1 MAAHEIKFIKSGK
14 LLTVEEG
21 DSIVTSANNQGM
33 DLPFSCMQGMCTTC
47 MAKLVE
53 GEIEYIEAPDKDAL
67 NAEDISNMNSCS
79 SVCLVRR
86 FLIKTLAINTHI
98 AR

>member
-1 MAAHEIKFIKSGK
+1 MAAHEIKVIKSGK

-67 NAEDISNMNSCS
+67 NAEDISNNMILMCVATPKTS
-79 SVCLVRR
+79 
-86 FLIKTLAINTHI
+86 LIIDESEK
-98 AR
+98 

>member
-1 MAAHEIKFIKSGK
+1 MI
-14 LLTVEEG
+14 TVEEG

-67 NAEDISNMNSCS
+67 NAEDISNNMILMCVATPKTS
-79 SVCLVRR
+79 
-86 FLIKTLAINTHI
+86 LIIDESEK
-98 AR
+98 

>member
-33 DLPFSCMQGMCTTC
+33 ALPFSCMQGMC
-47 MAKLVE
+47 
-53 GEIEYIEAPDKDAL
+53 
-67 NAEDISNMNSCS
+67 
-79 SVCLVRR
+79 RR
-86 FLIKTLAINTHI
+86 GD
-98 AR
+98 